1 MRGLGF
7 YRYDHISVG
16 VWQGRTE
23 REYFDVLKGRGQVLA
38 TLEMP
43 GNALPQFGQFFESR
57 TIILLTPSPATQLE
71 APEVEPACRRFLLR
85 PFA

>member
-1 MRGLGF
+1 MPSLWVDRSLHARLPGRQRRRAKDGALKGEGMRGLGF

-38 TLEMP
+38 TL
-43 GNALPQFGQFFESR
+43 GTTARSAQ
-57 TIILLTPSPATQLE
+57 
-71 APEVEPACRRFLLR
+71 
-85 PFA
+85 